1 MVKGKLQTEFVTL
14 PNFLANRALIP
25 ELIQG
30 AASVDSIVSA
40 IAPMLGEGPSDA
52 FLMDARKIHDS
63 LSGDVTDRAAQ
74 AIVEYLS

>member
-1 MVKGKLQTEFVTL
+1 
-14 PNFLANRALIP
+14 
-25 ELIQG
+25 
-30 AASVDSIVSA
+30 
-40 IAPMLGEGPSDA
+40 MLKEGPSDA